1 MTLFDDILTQF
12 PPDVQAIV
20 REIWEA
26 LGPNERAGFLSLV
39 VGFPADTNLVKLL
52 VKLSTA
58 QIRQAFGSKHRVVIV
73 GPTNVGKSTLY
84 NQLVQNKSDQAVV
97 GPLPGTTTENQ
108 QADAALFTVVDTPG
122 ADAVGSVGEQEKN
135 LALSAAANADFLVL
149 VFDAIQ
155 GIKKTE
161 QELFYELSAL
171 KKPFIVVLNKID
183 LIPRKNLH
191 GVISNAALNL
201 ELEPD
206 QIVPIVAKD
215 GKNLGKVLLAV
226 AATEPEM
233 VAALGQA
240 LPEYR
245 WQLAWQTIVRSA
257 SISAAIALAPLPV
270 IDFVP
275 LVVTQSI
282 MVVSIARIYNYKITP
297 QRASELVATFGL
309 GFLGRTLF
317 QELSKLG
324 GLPGWLLS
332 AAVASSTTVVM
343 GYAAVRWFEKGEKL
357 STDALKKLTQSMTSY
372 LLDTLKGLGKRKPG
386 QKGLRDRIT
395 QSLENS
401 PLAESRSALNRE
413 VDERL
418 SINKLSWPNLSIS
431 PPNGGAQY
439 SPADGCSRGAIVVG

>member
-1 MTLFDDILTQF
+1 MTLFDDILSQF
-12 PPDVQAIV
+12 PPEIQATV
-20 REIWEA
+20 RKTWEA
-26 LGPNERAGFLSLV
+26 LAPNDKTGFLTLLT
-39 VGFPADTNLVKLL
+39 GFPSDANLVKML
-52 VKLSTA
+52 VNLSTA
-58 QIRQAFGSKHRVVIV
+58 QIRQALGHKHRVVIV

-84 NQLVQNKSDQAVV
+84 NLLVQNKRDLALV

-108 QADAALFTVVDTPG
+108 QAEAALFTVVDTPG
-122 ADAVGSVGEQEKN
+122 ADAVGSVGEYEKG
-135 LALSAAANADFLVL
+135 LALSASEEADFLLL

-161 QELFYELSAL
+161 QELFNELSAL
-171 KKPFIVVLNKID
+171 KKPFVVVLNKID
-183 LIPRKNLH
+183 LIPRKDLQF
-191 GVISNAALNL
+191 VISNAAVNL
-201 ELEPD
+201 GLEPE
-206 QIVPIVAKD
+206 QIIPIVAKN

-275 LVVTQSI
+275 LVFTQSI
-282 MVVSIARIYNYKITP
+282 MVISIARIYDYKITAR
-297 QRASELVATFGL
+297 RASELVATFGL

-317 QELSKLG
+317 EELSKLG

-332 AAVASSTTVVM
+332 AAIASSTTVAM

-357 STDALKKLTQSMTSY
+357 STEALKKLTQEMTAY
-372 LLDTLKGLGKRKPG
+372 LLDTLKSRGKRIPG
-386 QKGLRDRIT
+386 QKGLRERIT
-395 QSLENS
+395 QSLESS
-401 PLAESRSALNRE
+401 PMAESRSALDRE
-413 VDERL
+413 ADE
-418 SINKLSWPNLSIS
+418 
-431 PPNGGAQY
+431 
-439 SPADGCSRGAIVVG
+439 

>member
-1 MTLFDDILTQF
+1 MMQFDDILTLF
-12 PPDVQAIV
+12 PPDVQATV
-20 REIWEA
+20 RKIWET
-26 LGPNERAGFLSLV
+26 LGPNEKAGFQSLLI
-39 VGFPADTNLVKLL
+39 GFPADTSLLKLL

-84 NQLVQNKSDQAVV
+84 NQLVQNKSDLAVV
-97 GPLPGTTTENQ
+97 SPLPGTTKKNQ

-122 ADAVGSVGEQEKN
+122 ADAVGIVGEQEKS

-155 GIKKTE
+155 GIKRTE
-161 QELFYELSAL
+161 LELFNELSAL
-171 KKPFIVVLNKID
+171 KKPFVVVLNKVD
-183 LIPRKNLH
+183 LVPRKDLR
-191 GVISNAALNL
+191 GVISQAALTLGL
-201 ELEPD
+201 EHD
-206 QIVPIVAKD
+206 QIVPIVARD

-257 SISAAIALAPLPV
+257 SISAAIALTPLPV
-270 IDFVP
+270 IDFIP
-275 LVVTQSI
+275 LVAIQSI
-282 MVVSIARIYNYKITP
+282 MVVSMARIYNYRITP
-297 QRASELVATFGL
+297 RRATELVATFGL

-332 AAVASSTTVVM
+332 AAIASSTTVVM

-357 STDALKKLTQSMTSY
+357 SSETLKKLTQGITSS
-372 LLDTLKGLGKRKPG
+372 LLDTIKSLGRRKPD
-386 QKGLRDRIT
+386 QKELRERIT
-395 QSLENS
+395 RSLESS
-401 PLAESRSALNRE
+401 PMAESRSALDSE
-413 VDERL
+413 A
-418 SINKLSWPNLSIS
+418 SK
-431 PPNGGAQY
+431 
-439 SPADGCSRGAIVVG
+439 

>member
-1 MTLFDDILTQF
+1 MTRFDDVLTLF
-12 PPDVQAIV
+12 PPDVQATV
-20 REIWEA
+20 RKIWET
-26 LGPNERAGFLSLV
+26 LGPNEQASFLSLL
-39 VGFPADTNLVKLL
+39 VGFPADTKLLKLL

-58 QIRQAFGSKHRVVIV
+58 QIRQAFGNKNQVAIV

-84 NQLVQNKSDQAVV
+84 NQFVQNKSDQAAV
-97 GPLPGTTTENQ
+97 GPLPGTTRQNQ

-122 ADAVGSVGEQEKN
+122 ADAVGSVGEEEKN

-161 QELFYELSAL
+161 QELFNELSAL
-171 KKPFIVVLNKID
+171 KKPFVVVLNKID
-183 LIPRKNLH
+183 LIPRKNLQ
-191 GVISNAALNL
+191 GVISSAALNL
-201 ELEPD
+201 GLEPD

-215 GKNLGKVLLAV
+215 GKNLGKILLAV

-257 SISAAIALAPLPV
+257 SISAVIALAPLPV

-275 LVVTQSI
+275 LVATQSI
-282 MVVSIARIYNYKITP
+282 MVVSIARIYNYKITT

-317 QELSKLG
+317 QQLSKLG

-332 AAVASSTTVVM
+332 AAIASSTTVVM
-343 GYAAVRWFEKGEKL
+343 GYAAVGWFEKGERL
-357 STDALKKLTQSMTSY
+357 STEALTKLTEKMTSY
-372 LLDTLKGLGKRKPG
+372 LLDALKGLGKRKPG
-386 QKGLRDRIT
+386 QKGIRERIIQT
-395 QSLENS
+395 LESS
-401 PLAESRSALNRE
+401 PLAESRSALDKE
-413 VDERL
+413 AEE
-418 SINKLSWPNLSIS
+418 
-431 PPNGGAQY
+431 
-439 SPADGCSRGAIVVG
+439 

>member
-12 PPDVQAIV
+12 PPDVQATV
-20 REIWEA
+20 RKVWEA
-26 LGPNERAGFLSLV
+26 LGPNEKASFLSLL
-39 VGFPADTNLVKLL
+39 VGFPADTDLVKLL

-122 ADAVGSVGEQEKN
+122 ADAVGSVGEREKS

-161 QELFYELSAL
+161 QELFNELSTL
-171 KKPFIVVLNKID
+171 KKPFVVVLNKID
-183 LIPRKNLH
+183 LVPRKDLQA
-191 GVISNAALNL
+191 VISNAARNL
-201 ELEPD
+201 GLEPD
-206 QIVPIVAKD
+206 QIVAIAAKD

-233 VAALGQA
+233 IAALGQA
-240 LPEYR
+240 LPAYR

-275 LVVTQSI
+275 LVITQSI

-332 AAVASSTTVVM
+332 AAIASSTTVVM
-343 GYAAVRWFEKGEKL
+343 GYAAVRWFETGQKL
-357 STDALKKLTQSMTSY
+357 STEALKKLTQGMTTY
-372 LLDTLKGLGKRKPG
+372 LLDTLKSLGKRKPG
-386 QKGLRDRIT
+386 QNGLRERIT
-395 QSLENS
+395 QSLESS
-401 PLAESRSALNRE
+401 PLAESRSALDSE
-413 VDERL
+413 AGE
-418 SINKLSWPNLSIS
+418 
-431 PPNGGAQY
+431 
-439 SPADGCSRGAIVVG
+439 

>member
-1 MTLFDDILTQF
+1 MTLFDEILTQF
-12 PPDVQAIV
+12 PPDVQAVV
-20 REIWEA
+20 RKVWEA
-26 LGPNERAGFLSLV
+26 LGPNEKASFMSLL
-39 VGFPADTNLVKLL
+39 VGFPADANLVKILA
-52 VKLSTA
+52 KLSTSH
-58 QIRQAFGSKHRVVIV
+58 IRQAFGRKHRVAIV

-84 NQLVQNKSDQAVV
+84 NQFAQNKCDQAAVS
-97 GPLPGTTTENQ
+97 PLPGTTTENQ
-108 QADAALFTVVDTPG
+108 QADASLFTVVDTPG
-122 ADAVGSVGEQEKN
+122 ADAVGRLGEQEKN
-135 LALSAAANADFLVL
+135 LALSAAEEADFLVL

-161 QELFYELSAL
+161 QELFNEFSDL
-171 KKPFIVVLNKID
+171 KKPFVVVLNKID
-183 LIPRKNLH
+183 LVPIKDLQA
-191 GVISNAALNL
+191 VISNAARNL
-201 ELEPD
+201 GLEPD

-233 VAALGQA
+233 VTALGQA

-257 SISAAIALAPLPV
+257 SISAAIALVPMPV

-282 MVVSIARIYNYKITP
+282 MVVSIARMYNYKITP
-297 QRASELVATFGL
+297 RRATELVATFGL

-332 AAVASSTTVVM
+332 AAIASSTTVVM

-357 STDALKKLTQSMTSY
+357 SNEALKKLAQVMTAY
-372 LLDTLKGLGKRKPG
+372 LLDTLKSLGKRKPG
-386 QKGLRDRIT
+386 QKGLRERIT
-395 QSLENS
+395 QSLESS
-401 PLAESRSALNRE
+401 PLAKSRSTFDSEAGE
-413 VDERL
+413 
-418 SINKLSWPNLSIS
+418 
-431 PPNGGAQY
+431 
-439 SPADGCSRGAIVVG
+439 

>member
-12 PPDVQAIV
+12 SPDVQVTV
-20 REIWEA
+20 RKIWEA
-26 LGPNERAGFLSLV
+26 LGPDEKAGFLSLLS
-39 VGFPADTNLVKLL
+39 GFPSDANLVRML

-58 QIRQAFGSKHRVVIV
+58 QIRQAFGRKHRVVIV

-84 NQLVQNKSDQAVV
+84 NLLVQNKRDLAQV
-97 GPLPGTTTENQ
+97 GPLPGTTIQNQ

-122 ADAVGSVGEQEKN
+122 ADAVGSMGELEKG
-135 LALSAAANADFLVL
+135 LALSASSEADFLVL

-161 QELFYELSAL
+161 QELFNQLSAL
-171 KKPFIVVLNKID
+171 KKPFVVVLNKID
-183 LIPRKNLH
+183 LVPHKDLP

-201 ELEPD
+201 GLTPD

-226 AATEPEM
+226 AATEPGM
-233 VAALGQA
+233 IAALGQA

-245 WQLAWQTIVRSA
+245 WQLAWQTIVRAA
-257 SISAAIALAPLPV
+257 SISAVIALAPLPV

-275 LVVTQSI
+275 LAITQAI

-297 QRASELVATFGL
+297 QRASELVTTFGL

-317 QELSKLG
+317 EELSKLG

-332 AAVASSTTVVM
+332 AAIASSTTVVM

-357 STDALKKLTQSMTSY
+357 SAEALKKLTQGMTTTM
-372 LLDTLKGLGKRKPG
+372 LDTLKSLGKRKPG
-386 QKGLRDRIT
+386 QKGLKERIT
-395 QSLENS
+395 QSLQNS
-401 PLAESRSALNRE
+401 PLAESRTTLDRE
-413 VDERL
+413 VGE
-418 SINKLSWPNLSIS
+418 
-431 PPNGGAQY
+431 
-439 SPADGCSRGAIVVG
+439 

>member
-1 MTLFDDILTQF
+1 MTRFDDILSLF
-12 PPDVQAIV
+12 PPDVRALV
-20 REIWEA
+20 RKIWEA
-26 LGPNERAGFLSLV
+26 LGPNEKASFLTLLT
-39 VGFPADTNLVKLL
+39 GFPADTNLVKIL
-52 VKLSTA
+52 VKLSSA
-58 QIRQAFGSKHRVVIV
+58 HIRQAFGSKHRVVIV

-84 NQLVQNKSDQAVV
+84 NQLVQNKGDQAAVS
-97 GPLPGTTTENQ
+97 PLPGTTTENQ

-122 ADAVGSVGEQEKN
+122 ADAVGREGEQEKD
-135 LALSAAANADFLVL
+135 LALSAAAEADFLVL

-161 QELFYELSAL
+161 QELFNELSAL
-171 KKPFIVVLNKID
+171 KKPFVVVLNKID
-183 LIPRKNLH
+183 LVPRKDLQA
-191 GVISNAALNL
+191 VISNAARNL
-201 ELEPD
+201 GLEPD

-215 GKNLGKVLLAV
+215 GKNIGKVLLAV

-297 QRASELVATFGL
+297 RRASELVATFGL

-332 AAVASSTTVVM
+332 AAIAASTTVVM

-357 STDALKKLTQSMTSY
+357 SNEALKKLTQVMTTY
-372 LLDTLKGLGKRKPG
+372 LLETLKSLGKRKPG
-386 QKGLRDRIT
+386 QKGLRERIT
-395 QSLENS
+395 QALESS
-401 PLAESRSALNRE
+401 PLAESRSALDRE
-413 VDERL
+413 VGE
-418 SINKLSWPNLSIS
+418 
-431 PPNGGAQY
+431 
-439 SPADGCSRGAIVVG
+439 

>member
-1 MTLFDDILTQF
+1 MTLFDDILAQF
-12 PPDVQAIV
+12 PPDVQATV
-20 REIWEA
+20 RKIWEA
-26 LGPNERAGFLSLV
+26 LGPNERDSFLSLFI
-39 VGFPADTNLVKLL
+39 GFPADTNLVKLL
-52 VKLSTA
+52 LKLTTT
-58 QIRQAFGSKHRVVIV
+58 QIRQAFGLKHRVAIV
-73 GPTNVGKSTLY
+73 GPANVGKSTLY
-84 NQLVQNKSDQAVV
+84 NLLVQNKSDQAIVS
-97 GPLPGTTTENQ
+97 PLPGTTTQNQ
-108 QADAALFTVVDTPG
+108 EADAALFTVVDTPG
-122 ADAVGSVGEQEKN
+122 ADAVGSLGEQEKN
-135 LALSAAANADFLVL
+135 MALSASADADFLIL

-161 QELFYELSAL
+161 QELFGELSIL
-171 KKPFIVVLNKID
+171 NKPFVVVLNKID
-183 LIPRKNLH
+183 LVQRKDLQA
-191 GVISNAALNL
+191 VISNAARNL
-201 ELEPD
+201 GLEPD
-206 QIVPIVAKD
+206 QIIPMAAKD

-233 VAALGQA
+233 VAALGRA

-257 SISAAIALAPLPV
+257 SISAAIALVPLPV

-332 AAVASSTTVVM
+332 AAIASSTTVVM

-357 STDALKKLTQSMTSY
+357 SAEALKKLTEQMTTSM
-372 LLDTLKGLGKRKPG
+372 LETLKNLGKHKPD
-386 QKGLRDRIT
+386 QKELQQSIA
-395 QSLENS
+395 QSLESS
-401 PLAESRSALNRE
+401 PLAESRSALDNE
-413 VDERL
+413 AGE
-418 SINKLSWPNLSIS
+418 
-431 PPNGGAQY
+431 
-439 SPADGCSRGAIVVG
+439 

>member
-1 MTLFDDILTQF
+1 MTQFDELLTLF
-12 PPDVQAIV
+12 PPDVQATV
-20 REIWEA
+20 RKVWEM
-26 LGPNERAGFLSLV
+26 LGPNEQASFLSLL
-39 VGFPADTNLVKLL
+39 VGFPSDTNLVKLL

-58 QIRQAFGSKHRVVIV
+58 QIRQAIGSKHRVAII

-84 NQLVQNKSDQAVV
+84 NQLVQKKSDLATVS
-97 GPLPGTTTENQ
+97 PLPGTTKQNQ

-122 ADAVGSVGEQEKN
+122 ADAVGSVGEEEKR
-135 LALSAAANADFLVL
+135 LALSAAENADFVIL

-161 QELFYELSAL
+161 LELFGEVSAL
-171 KKPFIVVLNKID
+171 KKPFVVVLNKID
-183 LIPRKNLH
+183 LVPRKDLQA
-191 GVISNAALNL
+191 VISSAARNL
-201 ELEPD
+201 DLQPD
-206 QIVPIVAKD
+206 QIVPIAARD

-257 SISAAIALAPLPV
+257 SISATIALAPLPV

-275 LVVTQSI
+275 LVVTQSV

-332 AAVASSTTVVM
+332 AAIAASTTVVM
-343 GYAAVRWFEKGEKL
+343 GYAAVRWFEKGERL
-357 STDALKKLTQSMTSY
+357 SSEALKKLTQGMTAY
-372 LLDTLKGLGKRKPG
+372 LLDTLKSLGKRKPG
-386 QKGLRDRIT
+386 QKGLREQIT

-401 PLAESRSALNRE
+401 PLAESRAALDRE
-413 VDERL
+413 AGEQN
-418 SINKLSWPNLSIS
+418 SS
-431 PPNGGAQY
+431 P
-439 SPADGCSRGAIVVG
+439 

>member
-1 MTLFDDILTQF
+1 MTLFDEILTQF
-12 PPDVQAIV
+12 PPDVQATV
-20 REIWEA
+20 RKVWET
-26 LGPNERAGFLSLV
+26 LGPNEKASFLSLL
-39 VGFPADTNLVKLL
+39 VGFPSDTNLIKLL

-58 QIRQAFGSKHRVVIV
+58 QIRQAFGNKHRVVIV

-84 NQLVQNKSDQAVV
+84 NQMVQNKSDQAVV
-97 GPLPGTTTENQ
+97 SPLPGTTKENQ
-108 QADAALFTVVDTPG
+108 QADAALFNVVDTPG
-122 ADAVGSVGEQEKN
+122 ADAVGSAGEREKN
-135 LALSAAANADFLVL
+135 LALSAAADADFLIL

-161 QELFYELSAL
+161 QELFNELSAL
-171 KKPFIVVLNKID
+171 KKPFVVVLNKTD
-183 LIPRKNLH
+183 LIPRKDLH
-191 GVISNAALNL
+191 AVISNAALNL
-201 ELEPD
+201 GLEPD

-215 GKNLGKVLLAV
+215 GKNLGKILLAV

-233 VAALGQA
+233 VVALGQA

-257 SISAAIALAPLPV
+257 SISAVIALAPLPG

-275 LVVTQSI
+275 LVATQSI

-297 QRASELVATFGL
+297 RRASELVATFGL

-332 AAVASSTTVVM
+332 AAIASSTTVVM
-343 GYAAVRWFEKGEKL
+343 GYAAVRWFESGEKL
-357 STDALKKLTQSMTSY
+357 SNEALKKLTQGMTSY
-372 LLDTLKGLGKRKPG
+372 LLDALKGLGRRKPG

-401 PLAESRSALNRE
+401 PLAKSRSAL
-413 VDERL
+413 DHDAG
-418 SINKLSWPNLSIS
+418 KQDIS
-431 PPNGGAQY
+431 
-439 SPADGCSRGAIVVG
+439 